1 MKRGITLGTTL
12 LLVLGLVHAASQTN
26 AQTVANVSLNDSPY
40 TDAHVT
46 VAVPQNTGVTI
57 LARQGGWYHV
67 RLASGQDGWVPMT
80 SLRFQS
86 NAGTNPGSSW
96 DTNAFNL
103 FESGR
108 AGASGTTATTG
119 VRGLNEGTIQN
130 ATPNPQAVLALS
142 KYAATPD
149 AARRY
154 AAALKLK
161 TEQVAYLPKDSRGGK

>member
-1 MKRGITLGTTL
+1 MKRGAILGATL
-12 LLVLGLVHAASQTN
+12 LLVLGMVHAASQTN
-26 AQTVANVSLNDSPY
+26 AQTVANISLNDGPY
-40 TDAHVT
+40 TDAHAT

-67 RLASGQDGWVPMT
+67 RLISGQDGWVPMT

-86 NAGTNPGSSW
+86 NAGSNPGSSW
-96 DTNAFNL
+96 DKNAFNL
-103 FESGR
+103 FEGGR

-130 ATPNPQAVLALS
+130 ATPDPQAVLALA

-149 AARRY
+149 VARNFAAK
-154 AAALKLK
+154 LKLK
-161 TEQVAYLPKDSRGGK
+161 SEQVTYLPVDPQGGK